1 MTDEEWQHLY
11 ENFET
16 TELLSA
22 VDAVD
27 SLRDDLNDGEG
38 CRPPELRTNLL
49 KLHELAMA
57 VVNNGS
63 QSQAAKMFDLAIE
76 LDEQVCHMMTGL
88 EQIHGTLANLVVLY
102 PAKALTQMAVGDTTV
117 GSTPTRETKSLL

>member
-16 TELLSA
+16 TELLDA

-27 SLRDDLNDGEG
+27 SLRGDLNDGEYG
-38 CRPPELRTNLL
+38 RPAELRTNLL

-57 VVNNGS
+57 VVNNGARS
-63 QSQAAKMFDLAIE
+63 HASEMFDLAMD
-76 LDEQVCHMMTGL
+76 LDEQISHMMTNL
-88 EQIHGTLANLVVLY
+88 EQVQDTLAKLVALY
-102 PAKALTQMAVGDTTV
+102 P
-117 GSTPTRETKSLL
+117 ESLDSDGGW

>member
-1 MTDEEWQHLY
+1 MVSTMTEEEWQHLY

-27 SLRDDLNDGEG
+27 CLRDDLNDGEG

-63 QSQAAKMFDLAIE
+63 RSQASKMFNLAMN
-76 LDEQVCHMMTGL
+76 LDEQVSHMMNERASSGHAR
-88 EQIHGTLANLVVLY
+88 EAGGVAPGEPVL
-102 PAKALTQMAVGDTTV
+102 
-117 GSTPTRETKSLL
+117 R

>member
-1 MTDEEWQHLY
+1 MTEEEWQHLY

-27 SLRDDLNDGEG
+27 CLRADLNDGEG

-63 QSQAAKMFDLAIE
+63 RSQASKMFDLAMN
-76 LDEQVCHMMTGL
+76 LDEQVGHMKEL
-88 EQIHGTLANLVVLY
+88 EQVQDTLAKLVALY
-102 PAKALTQMAVGDTTV
+102 P
-117 GSTPTRETKSLL
+117 ESLSYADLDDAD

>member
-1 MTDEEWQHLY
+1 MSTMTEEEWQHLY

-27 SLRDDLNDGEG
+27 CLRDDLNDGEG

-63 QSQAAKMFDLAIE
+63 RSQASKMFDLAMN
-76 LDEQVCHMMTGL
+76 LDEQVGHMMNEL
-88 EQIHGTLANLVVLY
+88 EQVQDTLAKLVALY
-102 PAKALTQMAVGDTTV
+102 PD
-117 GSTPTRETKSLL
+117 SLSYADLDDAD

>member
-1 MTDEEWQHLY
+1 MTEEEWQHLY

-27 SLRDDLNDGEG
+27 CLRDDLNDGEG

-63 QSQAAKMFDLAIE
+63 RSQASKMFNLAMN
-76 LDEQVCHMMTGL
+76 LDEQVSHMMNEL
-88 EQIHGTLANLVVLY
+88 EQVQDTRSWWRCTRRACPTL
-102 PAKALTQMAVGDTTV
+102 TWT
-117 GSTPTRETKSLL
+117 TPTDSDGGW

>member
-1 MTDEEWQHLY
+1 MTEEEWQHLY

-27 SLRDDLNDGEG
+27 CLRDDLNDGEG

-63 QSQAAKMFDLAIE
+63 RSQASKMFDLAMN
-76 LDEQVCHMMTGL
+76 LDETGRPHD
-88 EQIHGTLANLVVLY
+88 ERTGASPGHAREAGGVV
-102 PAKALTQMAVGDTTV
+102 PGEPV
-117 GSTPTRETKSLL
+117 LL